1 MKNFCSFT
9 KALSLST
16 LCLGIALTLHAQSE
30 TGLQGVIKDHA
41 GRPVAGATIYIG
53 ALSTGTTSD
62 QQGNYRIK
70 GAFEGTY
77 LVKASYL
84 GYKTYQQKITF
95 HKAKT
100 VHLDIVLQPATK
112 SLEAVVVSAMGRAKE
127 IEAMAFNVDVL
138 DTKKLKNTNLSAG
151 EALNRVSGVRVRQS
165 GGVGSAMNLSING
178 FTGKQVKVFI
188 DGVPMSNF
196 GSSFQL
202 NNIPVGMTKRIEVYK
217 GVVPIRLGADALG
230 GAINIVTNQLK
241 KTHVNISYSYGSFN
255 THHSTLNAAYVAQSG
270 FTARLRAY
278 QNYSDNNYWMDDL
291 KVADLQTGK
300 YYPDQRVRR
309 FHDTYHNETAI
320 AELGVVNKSYADE
333 LLFGI
338 TLGKNYDEVQTGA
351 RVESVFGSWYT
362 AGNIV
367 MPTFKYQKEGL
378 ILDKLNVN
386 ITANYNLGAEKIVDT
401 VNRRYNWLG
410 EFISYKEAGGERNY
424 SLYEYRNNT
433 GVLTANLSYRIN
445 DKQTLSLSNVA
456 NTFNR
461 KGSDRLDPEDE
472 IYKHPKRTFKNVLGL
487 GYRYK
492 DEKWSS
498 SLFLKH
504 YTQVNRFAQ
513 SYNPSGEYGD
523 IAYRNRKSTFS
534 KIGYGITGTYFFTRN
549 LQVKASYEKS
559 YRLPA
564 ANELFGNL
572 VTLQGNIE
580 LAPET
585 SNNYNL
591 GASYST
597 PYDKDHRIDGSVNLF
612 YRDAADFIRP
622 RLNNNQTMQVMDNL
636 FSVTNLG
643 VAAEAGYSYKEAF
656 SIGASFTYQELRN
669 NTKYVAEQTTE
680 SIVYRDRIPNMPYLF
695 GNMDATY
702 AFSSPINKTDDIR
715 IGYNMIYV
723 HSFFLFWP
731 SLGDKKFDVPYQ
743 ISHNMNITYT
753 LGKKDNM
760 QLTFSCRNITDNKL
774 YDNFSL
780 QKPGRSFSG
789 KVSYSF

>member
-1 MKNFCSFT
+1 MKNFCALAKPLFL
-9 KALSLST
+9 AILSLSLSFALHGQST
-16 LCLGIALTLHAQSE
+16 IALR
-30 TGLQGVIKDHA
+30 GVIKDPTGA
-41 GRPVAGATIYIG
+41 PVAGATIYI
-53 ALSTGTTSD
+53 ASLSIGTTSD
-62 QQGNYRIK
+62 QQGHYQIK
-70 GAFEGTY
+70 GSFEGTY

-84 GYKTYQQKITF
+84 GYKTYHKKITF
-95 HKAKT
+95 QKGKT
-100 VHLDIVLQPATK
+100 AHLNILLQPATEN
-112 SLEAVVVSAMGRAKE
+112 LETVVVSAMSRAKE

-230 GAINIVTNQLK
+230 GAINIVTNKVK
-241 KTHVNISYSYGSFN
+241 KTHLNISYSYGSFN
-255 THHSTLNAAYVAQSG
+255 THHTTLDAAYVAKSG
-270 FTARLRAY
+270 FTARLSAY
-278 QNYSDNNYWMDDL
+278 QNYSANNYWMDDL
-291 KVADLQTGK
+291 RVADLQTGK
-300 YYPDQRVRR
+300 YYPYQRIRR
-309 FHDTYHNETAI
+309 FHDTYHNETVI
-320 AELGVVNKSYADE
+320 AALGLVNKSYADE

-362 AGNIV
+362 KGNII
-367 MPTFKYQKEGL
+367 MPTFKYQKDGF
-378 ILDKLNVN
+378 ILDNLKVN
-386 ITANYNLGAEKIVDT
+386 ITANYNLGEEKIVDT
-401 VNRRYNWLG
+401 LNRRYNWLG
-410 EFISYKEAGGERNY
+410 NYIAYKEPGGERNY

-433 GVLTANLSYRIN
+433 GVLTANLSYKIN
-445 DKQTLSLSNVA
+445 AKQTLSLSDVA
-456 NTFNR
+456 NTFDR
-461 KGSDRLDPEDE
+461 KGSDRLDKEDE
-472 IYKHPKRTFKNVLGL
+472 IYQQPKKTFKNILGL
-487 GYRYK
+487 GYRYQDK
-492 DEKWSS
+492 KWST
-498 SLFLKH
+498 SLFVKH
-504 YTQVNRFAQ
+504 YTQVNTYAQ

-523 IAYRNRKSTFS
+523 IAFRNRKSTFS
-534 KIGYGITGTYFFTRN
+534 KIGYGITGTYFFTGN
-549 LQVKASYEKS
+549 FQIKASYEKS
-559 YRLPA
+559 YRLPS

-572 VTLQGNIE
+572 VTLEGNIA

-591 GASYST
+591 GASYAT
-597 PYDKDHRIDGSVNLF
+597 PYKKDHRVEVSLNTF
-612 YRDAADFIRP
+612 YRDADDFIRP

-643 VAAEAGYSYKEAF
+643 VAAEAGYSYKDAF
-656 SIGASFTYQELRN
+656 SIGASITYQELRN
-669 NTKYVAEQTTE
+669 NTKYVAGQTTE

-702 AFSSPINKTDDIR
+702 GFASPINKSDDVR

-731 SLGDKKFDVPYQ
+731 SLGNKKFDVPYQ
-743 ISHNMNITYT
+743 ISHNINITYT